1 MTTTRCPRSRA
12 LTFALHYLQMIIA
25 MVVGMM
31 VLYPLWMLATAG
43 LPADAWTH
51 RADVESLVMATTMVI
66 PMAAWMRFRGH
77 GRRPVVEMSAAMYA
91 GFVVLFPLLWLGV
104 IDTDGLM
111 LLGHVLMLLLMLAA
125 MLARPGEYSGSHGHH
140 AHAHIRTSSVTD
152 QEPRPTQQ
160 RA

>member
-1 MTTTRCPRSRA
+1 MTTTRRARSRA

-25 MVVGMM
+25 MLVGMM

-43 LPADAWTH
+43 LPTDSWAH
-51 RADVESLVMATTMVI
+51 RTDVESLVMATTMVI

-91 GFVVLFPLLWLGV
+91 GFVVLFPFLWLGA
-104 IDTDGLM
+104 IDADGLM

-125 MLARPGEYSGSHGHH
+125 MLARPGEYSGHAHHGH
-140 AHAHIRTSSVTD
+140 AHAPAPAPSVTD
-152 QEPRPTQQ
+152 
-160 RA
+160 